1 MWKRITTKRDFLNEA
16 IDELRKLPSSK
27 EMGNIPSIYKVI
39 KQGDVDSFVKSGMI
53 RQLAGGEENRNDV
66 YGEGVY
72 AHITLES
79 AIKLAQRESNYYG
92 DVVLEMKLLGGYEG
106 FVMYGGSR
114 NIDNLIIK
122 TYGRNM
128 SVEEQLYAITKDHA
142 FAKKW
147 AKYGPSSL
155 GKAQKSLRREGY
167 NIRGMVYEWGQ
178 YYAILPFIFSDAI
191 PFATAKVWSS
201 TNVGNIQFR
210 TVYNDKQNKEIAGNF
225 DPIAQLDMI
234 NAEYSRASVVRVAID
249 DNLYCVIKS
258 NKTGG
263 YNIVKIDEDNVVNP
277 RPKYIIPKNIY
288 LSERPT
294 APDTENG
301 QFMFSYM
308 GINFYGT
315 VCHEVAR
322 IPAFWN
328 EIENDWCE
336 FKDLENCVKQ
346 MRGDDGT
353 KVAER
358 LNEEITDLTKEDFL
372 KKRTCIVYTCTH
384 ANAVDAIFKSGF
396 SRQFAADNDKNY
408 NGGRGFYGNG
418 VYGSVILG
426 KEYESFRR
434 KGNLGMKDAGAIY
447 LSNYPD
453 GSKPDKYKYGP
464 VILKCVLLGGFSN
477 FLIFDEEWA
486 KRVYKGNWKL
496 EDQIKQI
503 VGQKDPSAAKM
514 FCDRILR
521 RTPARYNVDADDSR
535 TTQTLASM
543 FRGSMSEFNEWETFC
558 RKFGI
563 RGAIYHGGNDGF
575 AFVAYNYSEVIPVAA
590 SFDHG
595 KTWKDDKFDFDI
607 AKERS
612 FANPDAAHKYGHLYR
627 DMNTSS
633 PVLVNCGGKKF
644 SVTVVQTMNGKFN
657 ILNNHTGDKVSPIDF
672 DERPA
677 ISTEGE
683 FQFLVG
689 GRMFYGIY
697 NHELAQIPAFWDPNE
712 NDWFPFN
719 ELKEHI

>member
-1 MWKRITTKRDFLNEA
+1 MWRRITTKRDFLNEA

-39 KQGDVDSFVKSGMI
+39 KHGEIDSYVKSGMI

-72 AHITLES
+72 AHITLDS
-79 AIKLAQRESNYYG
+79 AIRLSHRESYYG
-92 DVVLEMKLLGGYEG
+92 DTVLELKLLGGYEG

-114 NIDNLIIK
+114 NIDDLIIK
-122 TYGRNM
+122 TYGRKM
-128 SVEEQLYAITKDHA
+128 SVEEQLYVITKDYT

-147 AKYGPSSL
+147 ARYDPRSFGN
-155 GKAQKSLRREGY
+155 AQKSLRREGY
-167 NIRGMVYEWGQ
+167 NIRGMVYEWGA
-178 YYAILPFIFSDAI
+178 YYAVLPFVFSDAI
-191 PFATAKVWSS
+191 PFATARVWAD
-201 TNVGNIQFR
+201 TNTGNIQFK

-263 YNIVKIDEDNVVNP
+263 YNIIKIDEDNVINP

-315 VCHEVAR
+315 VCHEVAK

-346 MRGDDGT
+346 MRGGDGT
-353 KVAER
+353 KVAES

-372 KKRTCIVYTCTH
+372 NGKKRIVYVCAHTSD
-384 ANAVDAIFKSGF
+384 VDAIFKNGF
-396 SRQFAADNDKNY
+396 SRQFANNNDY
-408 NGGRGFYGNG
+408 MHNGGALTYGDGQYGSVSLDNAANNLSRKTDYG
-418 VYGSVILG
+418 KSDGKKYGSVI
-426 KEYESFRR
+426 
-434 KGNLGMKDAGAIY
+434 I
-447 LSNYPD
+447 
-453 GSKPDKYKYGP
+453 
-464 VILKCVLLGGFSN
+464 KCVLMGSFYN
-477 FLIFDEEWA
+477 FLIFDEDLA
-486 KRVYKGNWKL
+486 KYIYKDKWQIM
-496 EDQIKQI
+496 DQIDHI
-503 VGQKDPSAAKM
+503 VKDPAARNELKN
-514 FCDRILR
+514 FVRPYLGR
-521 RTPARYNVDADDSR
+521 ALYNPSQDPMSR
-535 TTQTLASM
+535 TNHVLFSM
-543 FRGSMSEFNEWETFC
+543 FSSQNGF
-558 RKFGI
+558 RKWTNFFRQNGI
-563 RGAIYHGGNDGF
+563 RGGVYHGHGDGYC
-575 AFVAYNYSEVIPVAA
+575 FVCYNYSDVIPVAY
-590 SFDHG
+590 STDYG
-595 KTWKDDKFDFDI
+595 KSWKDDKFDFDA

-612 FANPDAAHKYGHLYR
+612 FKDPDAASRFGHKFKGM
-627 DMNTSS
+627 DSAT

-644 SVTVVQTMNGKFN
+644 SVTVVQTLNGKYN

-672 DERPA
+672 DERPT

>member
-39 KQGDVDSFVKSGMI
+39 KHGDIDSYVKSGMI
-53 RQLAGGEENRNDV
+53 RQLAGGEDGRNDV

-72 AHITLES
+72 AHITLDS
-79 AIKLAQRESNYYG
+79 AIRLSHRESYYG
-92 DVVLEMKLLGGYEG
+92 DTVLEMKLLGGYEG

-114 NIDNLIIK
+114 NIDDLIIK
-122 TYGRNM
+122 TYGRKM
-128 SVEEQLYAITKDHA
+128 SVEEQLYVITKDYA

-147 AKYGPSSL
+147 ARYNPRSFGN
-155 GKAQKSLRREGY
+155 AQKSLRREGY
-167 NIRGMVYEWGQ
+167 NIRGMVYEWGP
-178 YYAILPFIFSDAI
+178 YYAVLPFVFSDAI
-191 PFATAKVWSS
+191 PFATARVWDN
-201 TNVGNIQFR
+201 TNVGNIQFK

-263 YNIVKIDEDNVVNP
+263 YNIVKIDEDNVINP

-315 VCHEVAR
+315 VCHEVAK

-336 FKDLENCVKQ
+336 FKDLEDCVKQ
-346 MRGDDGT
+346 MRGGDGT
-353 KVAER
+353 KVAES

-372 KKRTCIVYTCTH
+372 NGKKRIVYVCAHTSD
-384 ANAVDAIFKSGF
+384 VDAIFKNGF
-396 SRQFAADNDKNY
+396 SRQFANNNDY
-408 NGGRGFYGNG
+408 MHNGGALTYGDGQYGSVSLDNAANNLSRKTDYG
-418 VYGSVILG
+418 KSDGKKYGSVI
-426 KEYESFRR
+426 
-434 KGNLGMKDAGAIY
+434 I
-447 LSNYPD
+447 
-453 GSKPDKYKYGP
+453 
-464 VILKCVLLGGFSN
+464 KCVLMGSFYN
-477 FLIFDEEWA
+477 FLIFDEDLA
-486 KRVYKGNWKL
+486 KYIYKDKWQIM
-496 EDQIKQI
+496 DQIDHI
-503 VGQKDPSAAKM
+503 VKDPAARNELKN
-514 FCDRILR
+514 FVRPYLGR
-521 RTPARYNVDADDSR
+521 ALYNPSQDPMSR
-535 TTQTLASM
+535 TNHVLFSM
-543 FRGSMSEFNEWETFC
+543 FSSQNGF
-558 RKFGI
+558 RKWTNFFRQNGI
-563 RGAIYHGGNDGF
+563 RGGVYHGHGDGYC
-575 AFVAYNYSEVIPVAA
+575 FVCYNYSDVIPVAY
-590 SFDHG
+590 STDYG
-595 KTWKDDKFDFDI
+595 KSWKDDKFDFDA

-612 FANPDAAHKYGHLYR
+612 FKDPDAASRFGHKFKGM
-627 DMNTSS
+627 DSAT

-644 SVTVVQTMNGKFN
+644 SVTVVQTLNGKYN

-672 DERPA
+672 DERPT

-719 ELKEHI
+719 ELKDHI

>member
-39 KQGDVDSFVKSGMI
+39 KHGDIDSYVKSGMI

-72 AHITLES
+72 AHITLDS
-79 AIKLAQRESNYYG
+79 AIRLSHRESYYG
-92 DVVLEMKLLGGYEG
+92 DTILEMKLLGGYEG

-128 SVEEQLYAITKDHA
+128 SVEEQLYTITKDSA

-147 AKYGPSSL
+147 ARYDPRSFGN
-155 GKAQKSLRREGY
+155 AQKSLRREGY
-167 NIRGMVYEWGQ
+167 NIRGMVYEWGA
-178 YYAILPFIFSDAI
+178 YYAVLPFVFSDAI
-191 PFATAKVWSS
+191 PFATARVWDN
-201 TNVGNIQFR
+201 TNTGNIQFK

-234 NAEYSRASVVRVAID
+234 NAEYSRASVIRVAID

-263 YNIVKIDEDNVVNP
+263 YNIVKIDEDNVINP

-315 VCHEVAR
+315 VCHEVAK

-336 FKDLENCVKQ
+336 FKDLEDCVKQ
-346 MRGDDGT
+346 MRGGDGT
-353 KVAER
+353 KVAES

-372 KKRTCIVYTCTH
+372 NGKKRIVYVCAHTSD
-384 ANAVDAIFKSGF
+384 VDAIFKNGF
-396 SRQFAADNDKNY
+396 SRQFANNNDY
-408 NGGRGFYGNG
+408 MHNGGALTYGDGQYGSVSLDNAANNLSRKTDYG
-418 VYGSVILG
+418 KSDGKKYGSVI
-426 KEYESFRR
+426 
-434 KGNLGMKDAGAIY
+434 I
-447 LSNYPD
+447 
-453 GSKPDKYKYGP
+453 
-464 VILKCVLLGGFSN
+464 KCVLMGSFYN
-477 FLIFDEEWA
+477 FLIFDEDLA
-486 KRVYKGNWKL
+486 KYIYKDKWQIM
-496 EDQIKQI
+496 DQIDHI
-503 VGQKDPSAAKM
+503 VKDPAARNELKN
-514 FCDRILR
+514 FVRPYLGR
-521 RTPARYNVDADDSR
+521 ALYNPSQDPMSR
-535 TTQTLASM
+535 TNHVLFSM
-543 FRGSMSEFNEWETFC
+543 FSSQNGF
-558 RKFGI
+558 RKWTNFFRQNGI
-563 RGAIYHGGNDGF
+563 RGGVYHGHGDGYC
-575 AFVAYNYSEVIPVAA
+575 FVCYNYSDVIPVAY
-590 SFDHG
+590 STDYG
-595 KTWKDDKFDFDI
+595 KSWKDDKFDFDA

-612 FANPDAAHKYGHLYR
+612 FKDPDAASRFGHKFKGM
-627 DMNTSS
+627 DSAT

-644 SVTVVQTMNGKFN
+644 SVTVVQTMNGKYN

-672 DERPA
+672 DERPT

>member
-39 KQGDVDSFVKSGMI
+39 KHGDIDSYVKSGMI
-53 RQLAGGEENRNDV
+53 RQLAGGEDGRNDV

-72 AHITLES
+72 AHITLDS
-79 AIKLAQRESNYYG
+79 AIRLSHRESYYG
-92 DVVLEMKLLGGYEG
+92 DTVLEMKLLGGYKG

-114 NIDNLIIK
+114 NIDDLIIK
-122 TYGRNM
+122 TYGRKM
-128 SVEEQLYAITKDHA
+128 SVEEQLYVITKDYA

-147 AKYGPSSL
+147 ARYDPRSFGN
-155 GKAQKSLRREGY
+155 AQKSLRREGY
-167 NIRGMVYEWGQ
+167 NIRGMVYEWGP
-178 YYAILPFIFSDAI
+178 YYAVLPFVFSDAI
-191 PFATAKVWSS
+191 PFATARVWND
-201 TNVGNIQFR
+201 TNTGNIQFK

-263 YNIVKIDEDNVVNP
+263 YNIVKIDEDNVINP

-336 FKDLENCVKQ
+336 FKDLEDCVKQ
-346 MRGDDGT
+346 MRGGDGT
-353 KVAER
+353 KVAES

-372 KKRTCIVYTCTH
+372 NGKKRIVYVCAHTSD
-384 ANAVDAIFKSGF
+384 VDAIFKNGF
-396 SRQFAADNDKNY
+396 SRQFANNNDY
-408 NGGRGFYGNG
+408 MHNGGALTYGDGQYGSVSLDNAANNLSRKTDYG
-418 VYGSVILG
+418 KSDGKKYGSVI
-426 KEYESFRR
+426 
-434 KGNLGMKDAGAIY
+434 I
-447 LSNYPD
+447 
-453 GSKPDKYKYGP
+453 
-464 VILKCVLLGGFSN
+464 KCVLMGSFYN
-477 FLIFDEEWA
+477 FLIFDEDLA
-486 KRVYKGNWKL
+486 KYIYKDKWQIM
-496 EDQIKQI
+496 DQIDHI
-503 VGQKDPSAAKM
+503 VKDPAARNELKN
-514 FCDRILR
+514 FVRPYLGR
-521 RTPARYNVDADDSR
+521 ALYNPSQDPMSR
-535 TTQTLASM
+535 TNHVLFSM
-543 FRGSMSEFNEWETFC
+543 FSSQNGF
-558 RKFGI
+558 RKWTNFFRQNGI
-563 RGAIYHGGNDGF
+563 RGGVYHGHGDGYC
-575 AFVAYNYSEVIPVAA
+575 FVCYNYSDVIPVAY
-590 SFDHG
+590 STDYG
-595 KTWKDDKFDFDI
+595 KSWKDDKFDFDA

-612 FANPDAAHKYGHLYR
+612 FKDPDAASRFGHKFKGM
-627 DMNTSS
+627 DSAT

-644 SVTVVQTMNGKFN
+644 SVTVVQTLNGKYN

-672 DERPA
+672 DERPT

>member
-1 MWKRITTKRDFLNEA
+1 MWRRITTKRDFLNEA

-39 KQGDVDSFVKSGMI
+39 KHGEIDSYVKSGMI

-72 AHITLES
+72 AHITLDS
-79 AIKLAQRESNYYG
+79 AIRLSHRESYYG
-92 DVVLEMKLLGGYEG
+92 DTVLELKLLGGYEG

-114 NIDNLIIK
+114 NIDDLIIK
-122 TYGRNM
+122 TYGRKM
-128 SVEEQLYAITKDHA
+128 SVEEQLYVITKDYA

-147 AKYGPSSL
+147 ARYDPRSF

-167 NIRGMVYEWGQ
+167 NIRGMVYEWGL
-178 YYAILPFIFSDAI
+178 YYAVLPFVFSDAI
-191 PFATAKVWSS
+191 PFATARVWKD
-201 TNVGNIQFR
+201 TNTGNIQFK

-234 NAEYSRASVVRVAID
+234 DAEYSRASVVRVAID

-263 YNIVKIDEDNVVNP
+263 YNIVKIDEDNVINP

-315 VCHEVAR
+315 VCHEVAK

-346 MRGDDGT
+346 MRGGDGT
-353 KVAER
+353 KVAES

-372 KKRTCIVYTCTH
+372 NGKKRIVYVCAHTSD
-384 ANAVDAIFKSGF
+384 VDAIFKNGF
-396 SRQFAADNDKNY
+396 SRQFANNNDY
-408 NGGRGFYGNG
+408 MHNGGALTYGDGQYGSVSLDNAANNLSRKTDYG
-418 VYGSVILG
+418 KSDGKKYGSVI
-426 KEYESFRR
+426 
-434 KGNLGMKDAGAIY
+434 I
-447 LSNYPD
+447 
-453 GSKPDKYKYGP
+453 
-464 VILKCVLLGGFSN
+464 KCVLMGSFYN
-477 FLIFDEEWA
+477 FLIFDEDLA
-486 KRVYKGNWKL
+486 KYIYKDKWQIM
-496 EDQIKQI
+496 DQIDHI
-503 VGQKDPSAAKM
+503 VKDPAARNELKN
-514 FCDRILR
+514 FVRPYLGR
-521 RTPARYNVDADDSR
+521 ALYNPSQDPMSR
-535 TTQTLASM
+535 TNHVLFSM
-543 FRGSMSEFNEWETFC
+543 FSSQNGF
-558 RKFGI
+558 RKWTNFFRQNGI
-563 RGAIYHGGNDGF
+563 RGGVYHGHGDGYC
-575 AFVAYNYSEVIPVAA
+575 FVCYNYSDVIPVAY
-590 SFDHG
+590 STDYG
-595 KTWKDDKFDFDI
+595 KSWKDDKFDFDA

-612 FANPDAAHKYGHLYR
+612 FKDPDAASRFGHKFKGM
-627 DMNTSS
+627 DSAT

-644 SVTVVQTMNGKFN
+644 SVTVVQTLNGKYN

-672 DERPA
+672 DERPT

>member
-53 RQLAGGEENRNDV
+53 RQLAGGEEDRNNV

-79 AIKLAQRESNYYG
+79 AIKLAQRESNFYG

-315 VCHEVAR
+315 VCHEVAK

-336 FKDLENCVKQ
+336 FKDLEDCVKQ
-346 MRGDDGT
+346 MRGGDGT
-353 KVAER
+353 KVAES

-372 KKRTCIVYTCTH
+372 NGKKRIVYVCAHTSD
-384 ANAVDAIFKSGF
+384 VDAIFKNGF
-396 SRQFAADNDKNY
+396 SRQFANNNDY
-408 NGGRGFYGNG
+408 MHNGGALTYGDGQYGSVSLDNAANNLSRKTDYG
-418 VYGSVILG
+418 KSDGKKYGSVI
-426 KEYESFRR
+426 
-434 KGNLGMKDAGAIY
+434 I
-447 LSNYPD
+447 
-453 GSKPDKYKYGP
+453 
-464 VILKCVLLGGFSN
+464 KCVLMGSFYN
-477 FLIFDEEWA
+477 FLIFDEDLA
-486 KRVYKGNWKL
+486 KYIYKDKWQIM
-496 EDQIKQI
+496 DQIDHI
-503 VGQKDPSAAKM
+503 VKDPAARNELKN
-514 FCDRILR
+514 FVRPYLGR
-521 RTPARYNVDADDSR
+521 ALYNPSQDPMSR
-535 TTQTLASM
+535 TNHVLFSM
-543 FRGSMSEFNEWETFC
+543 FSSQNGF
-558 RKFGI
+558 RKWTNFFRQNGI
-563 RGAIYHGGNDGF
+563 RGGVYHGHGDGYC
-575 AFVAYNYSEVIPVAA
+575 FVCYNYSDVIPVAY
-590 SFDHG
+590 STDYG
-595 KTWKDDKFDFDI
+595 KSWKGDKFDFDA

-612 FANPDAAHKYGHLYR
+612 FKDPDAASRFGHKFKGM
-627 DMNTSS
+627 DSAT

-644 SVTVVQTMNGKFN
+644 SVTVVQTLNGKYN

-672 DERPA
+672 DERPT

>member
-53 RQLAGGEENRNDV
+53 RQLAGGEEDRNNV

-79 AIKLAQRESNYYG
+79 AIKLAQRESNFYG

-155 GKAQKSLRREGY
+155 GKSQKSLRREGY

-210 TVYNDKQNKEIAGNF
+210 TVYHDKQNKEIAGNF

-263 YNIVKIDEDNVVNP
+263 YNIVKIDEDDVINP

-315 VCHEVAR
+315 VCHEVAK

-336 FKDLENCVKQ
+336 FKDLEDCVKQ
-346 MRGDDGT
+346 MRGGDGT
-353 KVAER
+353 KVAES

-372 KKRTCIVYTCTH
+372 NGKKRIVYVCAHTSD
-384 ANAVDAIFKSGF
+384 VDAIFKNGF
-396 SRQFAADNDKNY
+396 SRQFANNNDY
-408 NGGRGFYGNG
+408 MHNGGALTYGDGQYGSVSLDNAANNLSRKTDYG
-418 VYGSVILG
+418 KSDGKKYGSVI
-426 KEYESFRR
+426 
-434 KGNLGMKDAGAIY
+434 I
-447 LSNYPD
+447 
-453 GSKPDKYKYGP
+453 
-464 VILKCVLLGGFSN
+464 KCVLMGSFYN
-477 FLIFDEEWA
+477 FLIFDEDLA
-486 KRVYKGNWKL
+486 KYIYKDKWQIM
-496 EDQIKQI
+496 DQIDHI
-503 VGQKDPSAAKM
+503 VKDPAARNELKN
-514 FCDRILR
+514 FVRPYLGR
-521 RTPARYNVDADDSR
+521 ALYNPSQDPMSR
-535 TTQTLASM
+535 TNHVLFSM
-543 FRGSMSEFNEWETFC
+543 FSSQNGF
-558 RKFGI
+558 RKWTNFFRQNGI
-563 RGAIYHGGNDGF
+563 RGGVYHGHGDGYC
-575 AFVAYNYSEVIPVAA
+575 FVCYNYSDVIPVAY
-590 SFDHG
+590 STDYG
-595 KTWKDDKFDFDI
+595 KSWKDDKFDFDA

-612 FANPDAAHKYGHLYR
+612 FKDPDAASRFGHKFKGM
-627 DMNTSS
+627 DSAT
-633 PVLVNCGGKKF
+633 PVLVNCGGTKF
-644 SVTVVQTMNGKFN
+644 SVTVVQTLNGKYN

-672 DERPA
+672 DERPT

-719 ELKEHI
+719 ELKDHI

>member
-53 RQLAGGEENRNDV
+53 RQLAGGEEDRNNV

-315 VCHEVAR
+315 VCHEVAK

-336 FKDLENCVKQ
+336 FKDLEDCVKQ
-346 MRGDDGT
+346 MRGGDGT
-353 KVAER
+353 KVAES

-372 KKRTCIVYTCTH
+372 NGKKRIVYVCAHTSD
-384 ANAVDAIFKSGF
+384 VDAIFKNGF
-396 SRQFAADNDKNY
+396 SRQFANSNDYMY
-408 NGGRGFYGNG
+408 NGGALTYGDGQYGSVSLDNAANNLSRKTDYG
-418 VYGSVILG
+418 KSDGKKYGSVI
-426 KEYESFRR
+426 
-434 KGNLGMKDAGAIY
+434 I
-447 LSNYPD
+447 
-453 GSKPDKYKYGP
+453 
-464 VILKCVLLGGFSN
+464 KCVLMGSFYN
-477 FLIFDEEWA
+477 FLIFDEDLA
-486 KRVYKGNWKL
+486 KYIYKDKWQIM
-496 EDQIKQI
+496 DQIDHI
-503 VGQKDPSAAKM
+503 VKDPAARNELKN
-514 FCDRILR
+514 FVRPYLGR
-521 RTPARYNVDADDSR
+521 ALYNPSQDPMSR
-535 TTQTLASM
+535 TNHVLLSM
-543 FRGSMSEFNEWETFC
+543 FSSQNGF
-558 RKFGI
+558 RKWTNFFRQNGI
-563 RGAIYHGGNDGF
+563 RGGVYHGHGDGYC
-575 AFVAYNYSEVIPVAA
+575 FVCYNYSDVIPVAY
-590 SFDHG
+590 STDYG
-595 KTWKDDKFDFDI
+595 KSWKDDKFDFDA

-612 FANPDAAHKYGHLYR
+612 FKDPDAASRFGHKFKGM
-627 DMNTSS
+627 DSAT

-644 SVTVVQTMNGKFN
+644 SVTVVQTLNGKYN

-672 DERPA
+672 DERPT

>member
-263 YNIVKIDEDNVVNP
+263 YNIVKIDEDNVINP

-315 VCHEVAR
+315 VCHEVAK

-336 FKDLENCVKQ
+336 FKDLEDCVKQ
-346 MRGDDGT
+346 MRGGDGT
-353 KVAER
+353 KVAES

-372 KKRTCIVYTCTH
+372 NGKKRIVYVCAHTSD
-384 ANAVDAIFKSGF
+384 VDAIFKNGF
-396 SRQFAADNDKNY
+396 SRQFANNNDY
-408 NGGRGFYGNG
+408 MHNGGALTYGDGQYGSVSLDNAANNLSRKTDYG
-418 VYGSVILG
+418 KSDGKKYGSVI
-426 KEYESFRR
+426 
-434 KGNLGMKDAGAIY
+434 I
-447 LSNYPD
+447 
-453 GSKPDKYKYGP
+453 
-464 VILKCVLLGGFSN
+464 KCVLMGSFYN
-477 FLIFDEEWA
+477 FLIFDEDLA
-486 KRVYKGNWKL
+486 KYIYKDKWQIM
-496 EDQIKQI
+496 DQIDHI
-503 VGQKDPSAAKM
+503 VKDPAARNELKN
-514 FCDRILR
+514 FVRPYLGR
-521 RTPARYNVDADDSR
+521 ALYNPSQDPMSR
-535 TTQTLASM
+535 TNHVLFSM
-543 FRGSMSEFNEWETFC
+543 FSSQNGF
-558 RKFGI
+558 RKWTNFFRQNGI
-563 RGAIYHGGNDGF
+563 RGGVYHGHGDGYC
-575 AFVAYNYSEVIPVAA
+575 FVCYNYSDVIPVAY
-590 SFDHG
+590 STDYG
-595 KTWKDDKFDFDI
+595 KSWKDDKFDFDA

-612 FANPDAAHKYGHLYR
+612 FKDPDAASRFGHKFKGM
-627 DMNTSS
+627 DSAT

-644 SVTVVQTMNGKFN
+644 SVTVVQTLNGKYN

-672 DERPA
+672 DERPT

>member
-39 KQGDVDSFVKSGMI
+39 KHGDIDSYVKSGMI

-72 AHITLES
+72 AHITLDS
-79 AIKLAQRESNYYG
+79 AIRLSHRESYYG
-92 DVVLEMKLLGGYEG
+92 DTILEMKLLGGYEG

-114 NIDNLIIK
+114 NIDDLIIK
-122 TYGRNM
+122 TYGRKM
-128 SVEEQLYAITKDHA
+128 SVEEQLYVITKDYA

-147 AKYGPSSL
+147 ARYDPRSFGN
-155 GKAQKSLRREGY
+155 AQKSLRREGY
-167 NIRGMVYEWGQ
+167 NIRGMVYEWGL
-178 YYAILPFIFSDAI
+178 YYAVLPFVFSDAI
-191 PFATAKVWSS
+191 PFATARVWDN
-201 TNVGNIQFR
+201 TNTGNIQFK

-234 NAEYSRASVVRVAID
+234 NAEYSRASVIRVAID

-263 YNIVKIDEDNVVNP
+263 YNIVKIDEDNIINP

-353 KVAER
+353 KVAES

-372 KKRTCIVYTCTH
+372 NGKKRIVYVCAHTSD
-384 ANAVDAIFKSGF
+384 VDAIFKNGF
-396 SRQFAADNDKNY
+396 SRQFANNNDY
-408 NGGRGFYGNG
+408 MHNGGALTYGDGQYGSVSLDNAANNLSRKTDYG
-418 VYGSVILG
+418 KSDGKKYGSVI
-426 KEYESFRR
+426 
-434 KGNLGMKDAGAIY
+434 I
-447 LSNYPD
+447 
-453 GSKPDKYKYGP
+453 
-464 VILKCVLLGGFSN
+464 KCVLMGSFYN
-477 FLIFDEEWA
+477 FLIFDEDLA
-486 KRVYKGNWKL
+486 KYIYKDKWQIM
-496 EDQIKQI
+496 DQIDHI
-503 VGQKDPSAAKM
+503 VKDPAARNELKN
-514 FCDRILR
+514 FVRPYLGR
-521 RTPARYNVDADDSR
+521 ALYNPSQDPMSR
-535 TTQTLASM
+535 TNHVLFSM
-543 FRGSMSEFNEWETFC
+543 FSSQNGF
-558 RKFGI
+558 RKWTNFFRQNGI
-563 RGAIYHGGNDGF
+563 RGGVYHGHGDGYC
-575 AFVAYNYSEVIPVAA
+575 FVCYNYSDVIPVAY
-590 SFDHG
+590 STDYG
-595 KTWKDDKFDFDI
+595 KSWKDDKFDFDA

-612 FANPDAAHKYGHLYR
+612 FKDPDAASRFGHKFKGM
-627 DMNTSS
+627 DSAT

-644 SVTVVQTMNGKFN
+644 SVTVVQTLNGKYN

-672 DERPA
+672 DERPT

>member
-53 RQLAGGEENRNDV
+53 RQLAGGEEDRNNV

-79 AIKLAQRESNYYG
+79 AIKLAQRESNFYG

-315 VCHEVAR
+315 VCHEVAK

-336 FKDLENCVKQ
+336 FKDLEDCVKQ
-346 MRGDDGT
+346 MRGGDGT
-353 KVAER
+353 KVAES

-372 KKRTCIVYTCTH
+372 NGKKRIVYVCAHTSD
-384 ANAVDAIFKSGF
+384 VDAIFKNGF
-396 SRQFAADNDKNY
+396 SRQFANNNDY
-408 NGGRGFYGNG
+408 MHNGGALTYGDGQYGSVSLDNAANNLSRKTDYG
-418 VYGSVILG
+418 KSDGKKYGSVI
-426 KEYESFRR
+426 
-434 KGNLGMKDAGAIY
+434 I
-447 LSNYPD
+447 
-453 GSKPDKYKYGP
+453 
-464 VILKCVLLGGFSN
+464 KCVLMGSFYN
-477 FLIFDEEWA
+477 FLIFDEDLA
-486 KRVYKGNWKL
+486 KYIYKDKWQIM
-496 EDQIKQI
+496 DQIDHI
-503 VGQKDPSAAKM
+503 VKDPAARNELKN
-514 FCDRILR
+514 FVRPYLGR
-521 RTPARYNVDADDSR
+521 ALYNPSQDPMSR
-535 TTQTLASM
+535 TNHVLFSM
-543 FRGSMSEFNEWETFC
+543 FSSQNGF
-558 RKFGI
+558 RKWTNFFRQNGI
-563 RGAIYHGGNDGF
+563 RGGVYHGHGDGYC
-575 AFVAYNYSEVIPVAA
+575 FVCYNYSDVIPVAYRT
-590 SFDHG
+590 DYG
-595 KTWKDDKFDFDI
+595 KSWKDDKFDFDA

-612 FANPDAAHKYGHLYR
+612 FKDPDAASRFGHKFKGM
-627 DMNTSS
+627 DSAT

-644 SVTVVQTMNGKFN
+644 SVTVVQTLNGKYN

-672 DERPA
+672 DERPT

>member
-1 MWKRITTKRDFLNEA
+1 MKWKRITTKRDFLNEA

-53 RQLAGGEENRNDV
+53 RQLAGGEEDRNNV

-128 SVEEQLYAITKDHA
+128 SVEEQLYAITKDHV

-315 VCHEVAR
+315 VCHEVAK

-336 FKDLENCVKQ
+336 FKDLEDCVKQ
-346 MRGDDGT
+346 MRGGDGT
-353 KVAER
+353 KVAES

-372 KKRTCIVYTCTH
+372 NGKKRIVYVCAHTSD
-384 ANAVDAIFKSGF
+384 VDAIFKNGF
-396 SRQFAADNDKNY
+396 SRQFANNNDY
-408 NGGRGFYGNG
+408 MHNGGALTYGDGQYGSVSLDNAANNLSRKTDYG
-418 VYGSVILG
+418 KSDGKKYGSVI
-426 KEYESFRR
+426 
-434 KGNLGMKDAGAIY
+434 I
-447 LSNYPD
+447 
-453 GSKPDKYKYGP
+453 
-464 VILKCVLLGGFSN
+464 KCVLMGSFYN
-477 FLIFDEEWA
+477 FLIFDEDLA
-486 KRVYKGNWKL
+486 KYIYKDKWQIM
-496 EDQIKQI
+496 DQIDHI
-503 VGQKDPSAAKM
+503 VKDPAARNELKN
-514 FCDRILR
+514 FVRPYLGR
-521 RTPARYNVDADDSR
+521 ALYNPSQDPMSR
-535 TTQTLASM
+535 TNHVLFSM
-543 FRGSMSEFNEWETFC
+543 FSSQNGF
-558 RKFGI
+558 RKWTNFFRQNGI
-563 RGAIYHGGNDGF
+563 RGGVYHGHGDGYC
-575 AFVAYNYSEVIPVAA
+575 FVCYNYSDVIPVAY
-590 SFDHG
+590 STDYG
-595 KTWKDDKFDFDI
+595 KSWKDDKFDFDA

-612 FANPDAAHKYGHLYR
+612 FKDPDAASRFGHKFKGM
-627 DMNTSS
+627 DSAT

-644 SVTVVQTMNGKFN
+644 SVTVVQTLNGKYN

-672 DERPA
+672 DERPT

>member
-53 RQLAGGEENRNDV
+53 RQLAGGEEDRNNV

-79 AIKLAQRESNYYG
+79 AIKLAQRESNFYG

-155 GKAQKSLRREGY
+155 GKSQKSLRREGY

-263 YNIVKIDEDNVVNP
+263 YNIVKIDEDNVINP

-315 VCHEVAR
+315 VCHEVAK

-336 FKDLENCVKQ
+336 FKDLEDCVKQ
-346 MRGDDGT
+346 MRGGDGT
-353 KVAER
+353 KVAES

-372 KKRTCIVYTCTH
+372 NGKKRIVYVCAHTSD
-384 ANAVDAIFKSGF
+384 VDAIFKNGF
-396 SRQFAADNDKNY
+396 SRQFANNNDY
-408 NGGRGFYGNG
+408 MHNGGALTYGDGQYGSVSLDNAANNLSRKTDYG
-418 VYGSVILG
+418 KSDGKKYGSVI
-426 KEYESFRR
+426 
-434 KGNLGMKDAGAIY
+434 I
-447 LSNYPD
+447 
-453 GSKPDKYKYGP
+453 
-464 VILKCVLLGGFSN
+464 KCVLMGSFYN
-477 FLIFDEEWA
+477 FLIFDEDLA
-486 KRVYKGNWKL
+486 KYIYKDKWQIM
-496 EDQIKQI
+496 DQIDHI
-503 VGQKDPSAAKM
+503 VKDPAARNELKN
-514 FCDRILR
+514 FVRPYLGR
-521 RTPARYNVDADDSR
+521 ALYNPSQDPMSR
-535 TTQTLASM
+535 TNHVLFSM
-543 FRGSMSEFNEWETFC
+543 FSSQNGF
-558 RKFGI
+558 RKWTNFFRQNGI
-563 RGAIYHGGNDGF
+563 RGGVYHGHGDGYC
-575 AFVAYNYSEVIPVAA
+575 FVCYNYSDVIPVAY
-590 SFDHG
+590 STDYG
-595 KTWKDDKFDFDI
+595 KSWKDDKFDFDA

-612 FANPDAAHKYGHLYR
+612 FKDPDAASRFGHKFKGM
-627 DMNTSS
+627 DSAT

-644 SVTVVQTMNGKFN
+644 SVTVVQTLNGKYN

-672 DERPA
+672 DERPT

-719 ELKEHI
+719 ELKDHI

>member
-1 MWKRITTKRDFLNEA
+1 MKWKRITTKRDFLNEA

-39 KQGDVDSFVKSGMI
+39 KHGDIDSYVKSGMI
-53 RQLAGGEENRNDV
+53 RQLAGGEDGRNDV

-114 NIDNLIIK
+114 NIDDLIIK
-122 TYGRNM
+122 TYGRKM
-128 SVEEQLYAITKDHA
+128 SVEEQLYVITKDYA

-178 YYAILPFIFSDAI
+178 YYAILPFVFSDAI

-201 TNVGNIQFR
+201 TNVGNIQFK

-263 YNIVKIDEDNVVNP
+263 YNIIKIDEDNVVNP

-315 VCHEVAR
+315 VCHEVAK

-353 KVAER
+353 KVAES

-372 KKRTCIVYTCTH
+372 NGKKRIVYVCAHTSD
-384 ANAVDAIFKSGF
+384 VDAIFKNGF
-396 SRQFAADNDKNY
+396 SRQFANNNDY
-408 NGGRGFYGNG
+408 MHNGGALTYGDGQYGSVSLDNAANNLSRKTDYG
-418 VYGSVILG
+418 KSDGKKYGSVI
-426 KEYESFRR
+426 
-434 KGNLGMKDAGAIY
+434 I
-447 LSNYPD
+447 
-453 GSKPDKYKYGP
+453 
-464 VILKCVLLGGFSN
+464 KCVLMGSFYN
-477 FLIFDEEWA
+477 FLIFDEDLA
-486 KRVYKGNWKL
+486 KYIYKDKWQIM
-496 EDQIKQI
+496 DQIDHI
-503 VGQKDPSAAKM
+503 VKDPAARNELKN
-514 FCDRILR
+514 FVRPYLGR
-521 RTPARYNVDADDSR
+521 ALYNPSQDPMSR
-535 TTQTLASM
+535 TNHVLFSM
-543 FRGSMSEFNEWETFC
+543 FSSQNGF
-558 RKFGI
+558 RKWTNFFRQNGI
-563 RGAIYHGGNDGF
+563 RGGVYHGHGDGYC
-575 AFVAYNYSEVIPVAA
+575 FVCYNYSDVIPVAY
-590 SFDHG
+590 STDYG
-595 KTWKDDKFDFDI
+595 KSWKDDKFDFDA

-612 FANPDAAHKYGHLYR
+612 FKDPDAASRFGHKFKGM
-627 DMNTSS
+627 DSAT

-644 SVTVVQTMNGKFN
+644 SVTVVQTLNGKYN

-672 DERPA
+672 DERPT

>member
-53 RQLAGGEENRNDV
+53 RQLAGGEEDRNNV
-66 YGEGVY
+66 HGEGVY

-79 AIKLAQRESNYYG
+79 AIKLAQRESNFYG

-315 VCHEVAR
+315 VCHEVAK

-336 FKDLENCVKQ
+336 FKDLEDCVKQ
-346 MRGDDGT
+346 MRGGDGT
-353 KVAER
+353 KVAES

-372 KKRTCIVYTCTH
+372 NGKKRIVYVCAHTSD
-384 ANAVDAIFKSGF
+384 VDAIFKNGF
-396 SRQFAADNDKNY
+396 SRQFANNNDY
-408 NGGRGFYGNG
+408 MHNGGALTYGDGQYGSVSLDNAANNLSRKTDYG
-418 VYGSVILG
+418 KSDGKKYGSVI
-426 KEYESFRR
+426 
-434 KGNLGMKDAGAIY
+434 I
-447 LSNYPD
+447 
-453 GSKPDKYKYGP
+453 
-464 VILKCVLLGGFSN
+464 KCVLMGSFYN
-477 FLIFDEEWA
+477 FLIFDEDLA
-486 KRVYKGNWKL
+486 KYIYKDKWQIM
-496 EDQIKQI
+496 DQIDHI
-503 VGQKDPSAAKM
+503 VKDP
-514 FCDRILR
+514 
-521 RTPARYNVDADDSR
+521 TARNELKNFVRPYLGRALYNPSQDPMSR
-535 TTQTLASM
+535 TNHVLFSM
-543 FRGSMSEFNEWETFC
+543 FSSQNGF
-558 RKFGI
+558 RKWTNFFRQNGI
-563 RGAIYHGGNDGF
+563 RGGVYHGHGDGYC
-575 AFVAYNYSEVIPVAA
+575 FVCYNYSDVIPVAY
-590 SFDHG
+590 STDYG
-595 KTWKDDKFDFDI
+595 KSWKDDKFDFDA

-612 FANPDAAHKYGHLYR
+612 FKDPDAASRFGHKFKGM
-627 DMNTSS
+627 DSAT

-644 SVTVVQTMNGKFN
+644 SVTVVQTLNGKYN

-672 DERPA
+672 DERPT

-719 ELKEHI
+719 ELKDHI

>member
-39 KQGDVDSFVKSGMI
+39 KHGDVDSYVKSGMI

-72 AHITLES
+72 AHITLDS
-79 AIKLAQRESNYYG
+79 AIRLSHRESYYG
-92 DVVLEMKLLGGYEG
+92 DTVLEMKLLGGYEG

-128 SVEEQLYAITKDHA
+128 SVEEQLYTITKDSA

-147 AKYGPSSL
+147 ARYDPRSFGN
-155 GKAQKSLRREGY
+155 AQKSLRREGY
-167 NIRGMVYEWGQ
+167 NIRGMVYEWGA
-178 YYAILPFIFSDAI
+178 YYAVLPFVFSDAI
-191 PFATAKVWSS
+191 PFATARVWAD
-201 TNVGNIQFR
+201 TNTGNIQFK

-234 NAEYSRASVVRVAID
+234 NAEYSRASVIRVAID

-263 YNIVKIDEDNVVNP
+263 YNIVKIDEDNVINP

-353 KVAER
+353 KVAES

-372 KKRTCIVYTCTH
+372 NGKKRIVYVCAHTSD
-384 ANAVDAIFKSGF
+384 VDAIFKNGF
-396 SRQFAADNDKNY
+396 SRQFANNNDY
-408 NGGRGFYGNG
+408 MHNGGALTYGDGQYGSVSLDNAANNLSRKTDYG
-418 VYGSVILG
+418 KSDGKKYGSVI
-426 KEYESFRR
+426 
-434 KGNLGMKDAGAIY
+434 I
-447 LSNYPD
+447 
-453 GSKPDKYKYGP
+453 
-464 VILKCVLLGGFSN
+464 KCVLMGSFYN
-477 FLIFDEEWA
+477 FLIFDEDLA
-486 KRVYKGNWKL
+486 KYIYKDKWQIM
-496 EDQIKQI
+496 DQIDYI
-503 VGQKDPSAAKM
+503 VKDPAARNELKN
-514 FCDRILR
+514 FVRPYLGR
-521 RTPARYNVDADDSR
+521 ALYNPSQDPMSR
-535 TTQTLASM
+535 TNHVLFSM
-543 FRGSMSEFNEWETFC
+543 FSSQNGF
-558 RKFGI
+558 RKWTNFFRQNGI
-563 RGAIYHGGNDGF
+563 RGGVYHGHGDGYC
-575 AFVAYNYSEVIPVAA
+575 FVCYNYSDVIPVAY
-590 SFDHG
+590 STDYG
-595 KTWKDDKFDFDI
+595 KSWKDDKFDFDA

-612 FANPDAAHKYGHLYR
+612 FKDPDAASRFGHKFKGM
-627 DMNTSS
+627 DSAT

-644 SVTVVQTMNGKFN
+644 SVTVVQTLNGKYN

-672 DERPA
+672 DERPT

>member
-53 RQLAGGEENRNDV
+53 RQLAGGEEDRNNV

-79 AIKLAQRESNYYG
+79 AIKLAQRESNFYG

-263 YNIVKIDEDNVVNP
+263 YNIVKIDEDNVINP

-315 VCHEVAR
+315 VCHEVAK

-336 FKDLENCVKQ
+336 FKDLEDCVKQ
-346 MRGDDGT
+346 MRGGDGT
-353 KVAER
+353 KVAES

-372 KKRTCIVYTCTH
+372 NGKKRIVYVCAHTSD
-384 ANAVDAIFKSGF
+384 VDAIFKNGF
-396 SRQFAADNDKNY
+396 SRQFANNNDY
-408 NGGRGFYGNG
+408 MHNGGALTYGDGQYGSVSLDNAANNLSRKTDYG
-418 VYGSVILG
+418 KSDGKKYGSVI
-426 KEYESFRR
+426 
-434 KGNLGMKDAGAIY
+434 I
-447 LSNYPD
+447 
-453 GSKPDKYKYGP
+453 
-464 VILKCVLLGGFSN
+464 KCVLMGSFYN
-477 FLIFDEEWA
+477 FLIFDEDLA
-486 KRVYKGNWKL
+486 KYIYKDKWQIM
-496 EDQIKQI
+496 DQIDHI
-503 VGQKDPSAAKM
+503 VKDPAARNELKN
-514 FCDRILR
+514 FVRPYLGR
-521 RTPARYNVDADDSR
+521 ALYNPSQDPMSR
-535 TTQTLASM
+535 TNHVLFSM
-543 FRGSMSEFNEWETFC
+543 FSSQNGF
-558 RKFGI
+558 RKWTNFFRQNGI
-563 RGAIYHGGNDGF
+563 RGGVYHGHGDGYC
-575 AFVAYNYSEVIPVAA
+575 FVCYNYSDVIPVAY
-590 SFDHG
+590 STDYG
-595 KTWKDDKFDFDI
+595 KSWKDDKFDFDA

-612 FANPDAAHKYGHLYR
+612 FKDPDAASRFGHKFKGM
-627 DMNTSS
+627 DSAT
-633 PVLVNCGGKKF
+633 PVLVTCGGKKF
-644 SVTVVQTMNGKFN
+644 SVTVVQTLNGKYN

-672 DERPA
+672 DERPT

-719 ELKEHI
+719 ELKDHI

>member
-1 MWKRITTKRDFLNEA
+1 MWKKIITKRDFLNEA

-27 EMGNIPSIYKVI
+27 EMGNVPSIYKVI
-39 KQGDVDSFVKSGMI
+39 KQQFVDSFVKSGMI
-53 RQLAGGEENRNDV
+53 RQLAGGEDNTNNA

-72 AHITLES
+72 AHITLDS
-79 AIKLAQRESNYYG
+79 AIRLAQRESYYYG

-106 FVMYGGSR
+106 FVMYGGNR
-114 NIDNLIIK
+114 DIDNLIIK

-142 FAKKW
+142 FARKW
-147 AKYGPSSL
+147 AVYGPSNL
-155 GKAQKSLRREGY
+155 GREQKRLRRDGY
-167 NIRGMVYEWGQ
+167 NIRGMVYEWGS
-178 YYAILPFIFSDAI
+178 YSVILPFVFSDAI

-201 TNVGNIQFR
+201 TNAGNIQFR

-234 NAEYSRASVVRVAID
+234 NAEYSRASVVRVAVD

-263 YNIVKIDEDNVVNP
+263 YNIIKIDEDNVVNP

-315 VCHEVAR
+315 VCHEVAK

-336 FKDLENCVKQ
+336 FKDLEDCVKQ
-346 MRGDDGT
+346 MRGGDGT
-353 KVAER
+353 QVAES

-372 KKRTCIVYTCTH
+372 NGKKRIVYICAH
-384 ANAVDAIFKSGF
+384 ASDVDAIFKNGF
-396 SRQFAADNDKNY
+396 SRQFANNNDY
-408 NGGRGFYGNG
+408 MHNGGALTYGDGQYGSVSLDNAANNLARKTDYG
-418 VYGSVILG
+418 KSDGKKYGSVI
-426 KEYESFRR
+426 
-434 KGNLGMKDAGAIY
+434 I
-447 LSNYPD
+447 
-453 GSKPDKYKYGP
+453 
-464 VILKCVLLGGFSN
+464 KCVLMGSFYN
-477 FLIFDEEWA
+477 FLIFDENLA
-486 KRVYKGNWKL
+486 KYIYKDKWQIM
-496 EDQIKQI
+496 DQIDHI
-503 VGQKDPSAAKM
+503 VKDPAARDELKN
-514 FCDRILR
+514 FVRPYLGR
-521 RTPARYNVDADDSR
+521 ALYNPSQDPMSR
-535 TTQTLASM
+535 TNHVLFNM
-543 FRGSMSEFNEWETFC
+543 FSSQNGF
-558 RKFGI
+558 RKWTNFFRQNGI
-563 RGAIYHGGNDGF
+563 RGGVYHGHGDGYC
-575 AFVAYNYSEVIPVAA
+575 FVCYNYSDVIPVAY
-590 SFDHG
+590 STDYG
-595 KTWKDDKFDFDI
+595 NSWKDDKFDFDA

-612 FANPDAAHKYGHLYR
+612 FKDPDAAARFGHKFKGM
-627 DMNTSS
+627 DSAT
-633 PVLVNCGGKKF
+633 PILVNCGGKKF
-644 SVTVVQTMNGKFN
+644 SVTVVQTLNGKYN
-657 ILNNHTGDKVSPIDF
+657 ILNNHTGNKVSPIDF
-672 DERPA
+672 DERPT

-683 FQFLVG
+683 FQFSVG

>member
-16 IDELRKLPSSK
+16 IDELRKLPSLK

-53 RQLAGGEENRNDV
+53 RQLAGGEEDRNNV

-79 AIKLAQRESNYYG
+79 AIKLAQRESNFYG

-315 VCHEVAR
+315 VCHEVAK

-336 FKDLENCVKQ
+336 FKDLEDCVKQ
-346 MRGDDGT
+346 MRGGDGT
-353 KVAER
+353 KAAES

-372 KKRTCIVYTCTH
+372 NGKKRIVYVCAHTSD
-384 ANAVDAIFKSGF
+384 VDAIFKNGF
-396 SRQFAADNDKNY
+396 SRQFANNNDY
-408 NGGRGFYGNG
+408 MHNGGALTYGDGQYGSVSLDNAANNLSRKTDYG
-418 VYGSVILG
+418 KSDGKKYGSVI
-426 KEYESFRR
+426 
-434 KGNLGMKDAGAIY
+434 I
-447 LSNYPD
+447 
-453 GSKPDKYKYGP
+453 
-464 VILKCVLLGGFSN
+464 KCVLMGSFYN
-477 FLIFDEEWA
+477 FLIFDEDLA
-486 KRVYKGNWKL
+486 KYIYKDKWQIM
-496 EDQIKQI
+496 DQIDHI
-503 VGQKDPSAAKM
+503 VKDPAARNELKN
-514 FCDRILR
+514 FVRPYLGR
-521 RTPARYNVDADDSR
+521 ALYNPSQDPMSR
-535 TTQTLASM
+535 TNHVLFSM
-543 FRGSMSEFNEWETFC
+543 FSSQNGF
-558 RKFGI
+558 RKWTNFFRQNGI
-563 RGAIYHGGNDGF
+563 RGGVYHGHGDGYC
-575 AFVAYNYSEVIPVAA
+575 FVCYNYSDVIPVAY
-590 SFDHG
+590 STDYG
-595 KTWKDDKFDFDI
+595 KSWKDDKFDFDA

-612 FANPDAAHKYGHLYR
+612 FKDPDAASRFGHKFKGM
-627 DMNTSS
+627 DSAT

-644 SVTVVQTMNGKFN
+644 SVTVVQTLNGKYN

-672 DERPA
+672 DERPT

>member
-39 KQGDVDSFVKSGMI
+39 KHGDIDSYVKSGMI
-53 RQLAGGEENRNDV
+53 RQLAGGEDGRNDV

-72 AHITLES
+72 AHITLDS
-79 AIKLAQRESNYYG
+79 AIRLSHRESYYG
-92 DVVLEMKLLGGYEG
+92 DTVLEMKLLGGYEG

-114 NIDNLIIK
+114 NIDDLIIK
-122 TYGRNM
+122 TYGRKM
-128 SVEEQLYAITKDHA
+128 SVEEQLYVITKDYA

-147 AKYGPSSL
+147 ARYNPRSFGN
-155 GKAQKSLRREGY
+155 AQKSLRREGY
-167 NIRGMVYEWGQ
+167 NIRGMVYEWGP
-178 YYAILPFIFSDAI
+178 YYAVLPFVFSDAI

-263 YNIVKIDEDNVVNP
+263 YNIVKIDEDNVINP

-315 VCHEVAR
+315 VCHEVAK

-336 FKDLENCVKQ
+336 FKDLEDCVKQ
-346 MRGDDGT
+346 MRGGDGT
-353 KVAER
+353 KVAES

-372 KKRTCIVYTCTH
+372 NGKKRIVYVCAHTSD
-384 ANAVDAIFKSGF
+384 VDAIFKNGF
-396 SRQFAADNDKNY
+396 SRQFANNNDY
-408 NGGRGFYGNG
+408 MHNGGALTYGDGQYGSVSLDNAANNLSRKTDYG
-418 VYGSVILG
+418 KSDGKKYGSVI
-426 KEYESFRR
+426 
-434 KGNLGMKDAGAIY
+434 I
-447 LSNYPD
+447 
-453 GSKPDKYKYGP
+453 
-464 VILKCVLLGGFSN
+464 KCVLMGSFYN
-477 FLIFDEEWA
+477 FLIFDEDLA
-486 KRVYKGNWKL
+486 KYIYKDKWQIM
-496 EDQIKQI
+496 DQIDHI
-503 VGQKDPSAAKM
+503 VKDPAARNELKN
-514 FCDRILR
+514 FVRPYLGR
-521 RTPARYNVDADDSR
+521 ALYNPSQDPMSR
-535 TTQTLASM
+535 TNHVLFSM
-543 FRGSMSEFNEWETFC
+543 FSSQNGF
-558 RKFGI
+558 RKWTNFFRQNGI
-563 RGAIYHGGNDGF
+563 RGGVYHGHGDGYC
-575 AFVAYNYSEVIPVAA
+575 FVCYNYSDVIPVAY
-590 SFDHG
+590 STDYG
-595 KTWKDDKFDFDI
+595 KSWKDDKFDFDA

-612 FANPDAAHKYGHLYR
+612 FKDPDAASRFGHKFKGM
-627 DMNTSS
+627 DSAT

-644 SVTVVQTMNGKFN
+644 SVTVVQTLNGKYN

-672 DERPA
+672 DERPT

-719 ELKEHI
+719 ELKDHI

>member
-39 KQGDVDSFVKSGMI
+39 KHGDIDSYVKSGMI

-72 AHITLES
+72 AHITLDS
-79 AIKLAQRESNYYG
+79 AIRLSHRESYYG
-92 DVVLEMKLLGGYEG
+92 DTVLEMKLLGGYEG

-114 NIDNLIIK
+114 NIDDLIIK
-122 TYGRNM
+122 TYGRKM
-128 SVEEQLYAITKDHA
+128 SVEEQLYVITKDYA

-147 AKYGPSSL
+147 ARYDPRSF

-167 NIRGMVYEWGQ
+167 NIRGMVYEWGL
-178 YYAILPFIFSDAI
+178 YYAVLPFVFSDAI
-191 PFATAKVWSS
+191 PFATARVWDN
-201 TNVGNIQFR
+201 TNTGNIQFK

-234 NAEYSRASVVRVAID
+234 NAEYSRASVIRVAID

-263 YNIVKIDEDNVVNP
+263 YNIVKIDEDNVINP

-336 FKDLENCVKQ
+336 FKDLEDCVKQ
-346 MRGDDGT
+346 MRGGDGT
-353 KVAER
+353 KVAES

-372 KKRTCIVYTCTH
+372 NGKKRIVYVCAHTSD
-384 ANAVDAIFKSGF
+384 VDAIFKNGF
-396 SRQFAADNDKNY
+396 SRQFANNNDY
-408 NGGRGFYGNG
+408 MHNGGALTYGDGQYGSVSLDNAANNLSRKTDYG
-418 VYGSVILG
+418 KSDGKKYGSVI
-426 KEYESFRR
+426 
-434 KGNLGMKDAGAIY
+434 I
-447 LSNYPD
+447 
-453 GSKPDKYKYGP
+453 
-464 VILKCVLLGGFSN
+464 KCVLMGSFYN
-477 FLIFDEEWA
+477 FLIFDEDLA
-486 KRVYKGNWKL
+486 KYIYKDKWQIM
-496 EDQIKQI
+496 DQIDHI
-503 VGQKDPSAAKM
+503 VKDPAARNELKN
-514 FCDRILR
+514 FVRPYLGR
-521 RTPARYNVDADDSR
+521 ALYNPSQDPMSR
-535 TTQTLASM
+535 TNHVLFSM
-543 FRGSMSEFNEWETFC
+543 FSSQNGF
-558 RKFGI
+558 RKWTNFFRQNGI
-563 RGAIYHGGNDGF
+563 RGGVYHGHGDGYC
-575 AFVAYNYSEVIPVAA
+575 FVCYNYSDVIPVAY
-590 SFDHG
+590 STDYG
-595 KTWKDDKFDFDI
+595 KSWKDDKFDFDA

-612 FANPDAAHKYGHLYR
+612 FKDPDAASRFGHKFKGM
-627 DMNTSS
+627 DSAT

-644 SVTVVQTMNGKFN
+644 SVTVVQTLNGKYN

-672 DERPA
+672 DERPT

>member
-39 KQGDVDSFVKSGMI
+39 KHGEIDSYVKSGMI

-72 AHITLES
+72 AHITLDS
-79 AIKLAQRESNYYG
+79 AIRLSHRWSYYG
-92 DVVLEMKLLGGYEG
+92 DTVLELKLLGGYEG

-114 NIDNLIIK
+114 NIDDLIIK
-122 TYGRNM
+122 TYGRKM
-128 SVEEQLYAITKDHA
+128 SVEEQLYVITKDYA

-147 AKYGPSSL
+147 ARYDPRSFGN
-155 GKAQKSLRREGY
+155 AQKNLRREGY
-167 NIRGMVYEWGQ
+167 NIRGMVYEWGA
-178 YYAILPFIFSDAI
+178 YYAVLPFVFSDAI
-191 PFATAKVWSS
+191 PFATARVWAD
-201 TNVGNIQFR
+201 TNTGNIQFK

-234 NAEYSRASVVRVAID
+234 NAEYSRASVVKVAID

-315 VCHEVAR
+315 VCHEVAK

-336 FKDLENCVKQ
+336 FKDLEDCVKQ
-346 MRGDDGT
+346 MRGGDGT
-353 KVAER
+353 KVAES

-372 KKRTCIVYTCTH
+372 NGKKRIVYVCAHTSD
-384 ANAVDAIFKSGF
+384 VDAIFKNGF
-396 SRQFAADNDKNY
+396 SRQFANNNDY
-408 NGGRGFYGNG
+408 MHNGGALTYGDGQYGSVSLDNAANNLSRKTDYG
-418 VYGSVILG
+418 KSDGKKYGSVI
-426 KEYESFRR
+426 
-434 KGNLGMKDAGAIY
+434 I
-447 LSNYPD
+447 
-453 GSKPDKYKYGP
+453 
-464 VILKCVLLGGFSN
+464 KCVLMGSFYN
-477 FLIFDEEWA
+477 FLIFDEDLA
-486 KRVYKGNWKL
+486 KYIYKDKWQIM
-496 EDQIKQI
+496 DQIDHI
-503 VGQKDPSAAKM
+503 VKDPAARNELKN
-514 FCDRILR
+514 FVRPYLGR
-521 RTPARYNVDADDSR
+521 ALYNPSQDPMSR
-535 TTQTLASM
+535 TNHVLFSM
-543 FRGSMSEFNEWETFC
+543 FSSQNGF
-558 RKFGI
+558 RKWTNFFRQNGI
-563 RGAIYHGGNDGF
+563 RGGVYHGHGDGYC
-575 AFVAYNYSEVIPVAA
+575 FVCYNYSDVIPVAY
-590 SFDHG
+590 STDYG
-595 KTWKDDKFDFDI
+595 KSWKDDKFDFDA

-612 FANPDAAHKYGHLYR
+612 FKDPDAASRFGHKFKGM
-627 DMNTSS
+627 DSAT

-644 SVTVVQTMNGKFN
+644 SVTVVQTLNGKYN

-672 DERPA
+672 DERPT

>member
-53 RQLAGGEENRNDV
+53 RQLAGGEEDRNNV

-79 AIKLAQRESNYYG
+79 AIKLAQRESNFYG

-167 NIRGMVYEWGQ
+167 NIRGMVYEWGP
-178 YYAILPFIFSDAI
+178 YYAVLPFVFSDAI

-210 TVYNDKQNKEIAGNF
+210 TVYNDNQNKEIAGNF

-315 VCHEVAR
+315 VCHEVAK

-336 FKDLENCVKQ
+336 FKDLEDCVKQ
-346 MRGDDGT
+346 MRGGDGT
-353 KVAER
+353 KVAES

-372 KKRTCIVYTCTH
+372 NGKKRIVYVCAHTSD
-384 ANAVDAIFKSGF
+384 VDAIFKNGF
-396 SRQFAADNDKNY
+396 SRQFANNNDY
-408 NGGRGFYGNG
+408 MHNGGALTYGDGQYGSVSLDNAANNLSRKTDYG
-418 VYGSVILG
+418 KSDGKKYGSVI
-426 KEYESFRR
+426 
-434 KGNLGMKDAGAIY
+434 I
-447 LSNYPD
+447 
-453 GSKPDKYKYGP
+453 
-464 VILKCVLLGGFSN
+464 KCVLMGSFYN
-477 FLIFDEEWA
+477 FLIFDEDLA
-486 KRVYKGNWKL
+486 KYIYKDKWQIM
-496 EDQIKQI
+496 DQIDHI
-503 VGQKDPSAAKM
+503 VKDPAARNELKN
-514 FCDRILR
+514 FVRPYLGR
-521 RTPARYNVDADDSR
+521 ALYNPSQDPMSR
-535 TTQTLASM
+535 TNHVLFSM
-543 FRGSMSEFNEWETFC
+543 FSSQNGF
-558 RKFGI
+558 RKWTNFFRQNGI
-563 RGAIYHGGNDGF
+563 RGGVYHGHGDGYC
-575 AFVAYNYSEVIPVAA
+575 FVCYNYSDVIPVAY
-590 SFDHG
+590 STDYG
-595 KTWKDDKFDFDI
+595 KSWKDDKFDFDA

-612 FANPDAAHKYGHLYR
+612 FKDPDAASRFGHKFKGM
-627 DMNTSS
+627 DSAT

-644 SVTVVQTMNGKFN
+644 SVTVVQTLNGKYN

-672 DERPA
+672 DERPT

>member
-53 RQLAGGEENRNDV
+53 RQLAGGEEDRNNV

-79 AIKLAQRESNYYG
+79 AIKLAQRESNFYG

-263 YNIVKIDEDNVVNP
+263 YNIVKIDEDNVINP

-315 VCHEVAR
+315 VCHEVAK

-336 FKDLENCVKQ
+336 FKDLEDCVKQ
-346 MRGDDGT
+346 MRGGDGT
-353 KVAER
+353 KVAES

-372 KKRTCIVYTCTH
+372 NGKKRIVYVCAHTSD
-384 ANAVDAIFKSGF
+384 VDAIFKNGF
-396 SRQFAADNDKNY
+396 SRQFANNNDY
-408 NGGRGFYGNG
+408 MHNGGALTYGDGQYGSVSLDNAANNLSRKTDYG
-418 VYGSVILG
+418 KSDGKKYGSVI
-426 KEYESFRR
+426 
-434 KGNLGMKDAGAIY
+434 I
-447 LSNYPD
+447 
-453 GSKPDKYKYGP
+453 
-464 VILKCVLLGGFSN
+464 KCVLMGSFYN
-477 FLIFDEEWA
+477 FLIFDEDLA
-486 KRVYKGNWKL
+486 KYIYKDKWQIM
-496 EDQIKQI
+496 DQIDHI
-503 VGQKDPSAAKM
+503 VKDPAARNELKN
-514 FCDRILR
+514 FVRPYLGR
-521 RTPARYNVDADDSR
+521 ALYNPSQDPMSR
-535 TTQTLASM
+535 TNHVLFSM
-543 FRGSMSEFNEWETFC
+543 FSSQNGF
-558 RKFGI
+558 RKWTNFFRQNGI
-563 RGAIYHGGNDGF
+563 RGGVYHGHGDGYC
-575 AFVAYNYSEVIPVAA
+575 FVCYNYSDVIPVAY
-590 SFDHG
+590 STDYG
-595 KTWKDDKFDFDI
+595 KSWKDDKFDFDA

-612 FANPDAAHKYGHLYR
+612 FKDPDAASRFGHKFKGM
-627 DMNTSS
+627 DSAT

-644 SVTVVQTMNGKFN
+644 SVTVVQTLNGKYN

-672 DERPA
+672 DERPT

-719 ELKEHI
+719 ELKDHI

>member
-1 MWKRITTKRDFLNEA
+1 MWRRITTKRDFLNEA

-39 KQGDVDSFVKSGMI
+39 KHGEIDSYVKSGMI

-72 AHITLES
+72 AHITLDS
-79 AIKLAQRESNYYG
+79 AIRLSHRESYYG
-92 DVVLEMKLLGGYEG
+92 DTVLELKLLGGYEG

-114 NIDNLIIK
+114 NIDDLIIK
-122 TYGRNM
+122 TYGRKM
-128 SVEEQLYAITKDHA
+128 SVEEQLYVITKDYT

-147 AKYGPSSL
+147 ARYDPRSFGN
-155 GKAQKSLRREGY
+155 AQKSLRREGY
-167 NIRGMVYEWGQ
+167 NIRGMVYEWGA
-178 YYAILPFIFSDAI
+178 YYAVLPFVFSDAI
-191 PFATAKVWSS
+191 PFATARVWAD
-201 TNVGNIQFR
+201 TNTGNIQFK

-263 YNIVKIDEDNVVNP
+263 YNIIKIDEDNVINP

-346 MRGDDGT
+346 MRGGDGT
-353 KVAER
+353 KVAES

-372 KKRTCIVYTCTH
+372 NGKKRIVYVCAHTSD
-384 ANAVDAIFKSGF
+384 VDAIFKNGF
-396 SRQFAADNDKNY
+396 SRQFANNNDY
-408 NGGRGFYGNG
+408 MHNGGALTYGDGQYGSVSLDNAANNLSRKTDYG
-418 VYGSVILG
+418 KSDGKKYGSVI
-426 KEYESFRR
+426 
-434 KGNLGMKDAGAIY
+434 I
-447 LSNYPD
+447 
-453 GSKPDKYKYGP
+453 
-464 VILKCVLLGGFSN
+464 KCVLMGSFYN
-477 FLIFDEEWA
+477 FLIFDEDLA
-486 KRVYKGNWKL
+486 KYIYKDKWQIM
-496 EDQIKQI
+496 DQIDHI
-503 VGQKDPSAAKM
+503 VKDPAARNELKN
-514 FCDRILR
+514 FVRPYLGR
-521 RTPARYNVDADDSR
+521 ALYNPSQDPMSR
-535 TTQTLASM
+535 TNHVLFSM
-543 FRGSMSEFNEWETFC
+543 FSSQNGF
-558 RKFGI
+558 RKWTNFFRQNGI
-563 RGAIYHGGNDGF
+563 RGGVYHGHGDGYC
-575 AFVAYNYSEVIPVAA
+575 FVCYNYSDVIPVAY
-590 SFDHG
+590 STDYG
-595 KTWKDDKFDFDI
+595 KSWKDDKFDFDA

-612 FANPDAAHKYGHLYR
+612 FKDPDAASRFGHKFKGM
-627 DMNTSS
+627 DSAT

-644 SVTVVQTMNGKFN
+644 SVTVVQTLNGKYN

-672 DERPA
+672 DERPT

>member
-53 RQLAGGEENRNDV
+53 RQLAGGEEDRNNV

-79 AIKLAQRESNYYG
+79 AIKLAQRESNFYG

-315 VCHEVAR
+315 VCHEVAK

-336 FKDLENCVKQ
+336 FKDLEDCVKQ
-346 MRGDDGT
+346 MRGGDGT
-353 KVAER
+353 KVAES

-372 KKRTCIVYTCTH
+372 NGKKRIVYVCAHTSD
-384 ANAVDAIFKSGF
+384 VDAIFKNGF
-396 SRQFAADNDKNY
+396 SRQFANNNDY
-408 NGGRGFYGNG
+408 MHNGGALTYGDGQYGSVSLDNAANNLSRKTDYG
-418 VYGSVILG
+418 KSDGKKYGSVI
-426 KEYESFRR
+426 
-434 KGNLGMKDAGAIY
+434 I
-447 LSNYPD
+447 
-453 GSKPDKYKYGP
+453 
-464 VILKCVLLGGFSN
+464 KCVLMGSFYN
-477 FLIFDEEWA
+477 FLIFDEDLA
-486 KRVYKGNWKL
+486 KYIYKDKWQIM
-496 EDQIKQI
+496 DQIDHI
-503 VGQKDPSAAKM
+503 VKDP
-514 FCDRILR
+514 
-521 RTPARYNVDADDSR
+521 TARNELKNFVRPYLGRALYNPSQDPMSR
-535 TTQTLASM
+535 TNHVLFSM
-543 FRGSMSEFNEWETFC
+543 FSSQNGF
-558 RKFGI
+558 RKWTNFFRQNGI
-563 RGAIYHGGNDGF
+563 RGGVYHGHGDGYC
-575 AFVAYNYSEVIPVAA
+575 FVCYNYSDVIPVAY
-590 SFDHG
+590 STDYG
-595 KTWKDDKFDFDI
+595 KSWKDDKFDFDA

-612 FANPDAAHKYGHLYR
+612 FKDPDAASRFGHKFKGM
-627 DMNTSS
+627 DSAT

-644 SVTVVQTMNGKFN
+644 SVTVVQTLNGKYN

-672 DERPA
+672 DERPT

-719 ELKEHI
+719 ELKDHI

>member
-53 RQLAGGEENRNDV
+53 RQLAGGEEDRNNV

-79 AIKLAQRESNYYG
+79 AIKLAQRESNFYG

-315 VCHEVAR
+315 VCHEVAK

-336 FKDLENCVKQ
+336 FKDLEDCVKQ
-346 MRGDDGT
+346 MRGGDGT
-353 KVAER
+353 KVAES

-372 KKRTCIVYTCTH
+372 NGKKRIVYVCAHTSD
-384 ANAVDAIFKSGF
+384 VDAIFKNGF
-396 SRQFAADNDKNY
+396 SRQFANNNDY
-408 NGGRGFYGNG
+408 MHNGGALTYGDGQYGSVSLDNAANNLSRKTDYG
-418 VYGSVILG
+418 KSDGKKYGSVI
-426 KEYESFRR
+426 
-434 KGNLGMKDAGAIY
+434 I
-447 LSNYPD
+447 
-453 GSKPDKYKYGP
+453 
-464 VILKCVLLGGFSN
+464 KCVLMGSFYN
-477 FLIFDEEWA
+477 FLIFDEDLA
-486 KRVYKGNWKL
+486 KYIYKDKWQIM
-496 EDQIKQI
+496 DQIDHI
-503 VGQKDPSAAKM
+503 VKDPAARNELKN
-514 FCDRILR
+514 FVRPYLGR
-521 RTPARYNVDADDSR
+521 ALYNPSQDPMSR
-535 TTQTLASM
+535 TNHVLFSM
-543 FRGSMSEFNEWETFC
+543 FSSQNGF
-558 RKFGI
+558 RKWTNFFRQNGI
-563 RGAIYHGGNDGF
+563 RGGVYHGHGDGYC
-575 AFVAYNYSEVIPVAA
+575 FVCYNYSDVIPVAY
-590 SFDHG
+590 STDYG
-595 KTWKDDKFDFDI
+595 KSWKDDKFDFDA

-612 FANPDAAHKYGHLYR
+612 FKDPDAASRFGHKFKGM
-627 DMNTSS
+627 DSAT

-644 SVTVVQTMNGKFN
+644 SVTVVQTLNGKYN

-672 DERPA
+672 DERPT

-719 ELKEHI
+719 ELKDHI

>member
-39 KQGDVDSFVKSGMI
+39 KHGDIDSYVKSGMI
-53 RQLAGGEENRNDV
+53 RQLAGGEDGRNDV

-72 AHITLES
+72 AHITLDS
-79 AIKLAQRESNYYG
+79 AIRLSHRESYYG
-92 DVVLEMKLLGGYEG
+92 DTVLEMKLLGGYEG

-114 NIDNLIIK
+114 NIDDLIIK
-122 TYGRNM
+122 TYGRKM
-128 SVEEQLYAITKDHA
+128 SVEEQLYVITKDYA

-147 AKYGPSSL
+147 ARYDPRSFGN
-155 GKAQKSLRREGY
+155 AQKSLRREGY
-167 NIRGMVYEWGQ
+167 NIRGMVYEWGP
-178 YYAILPFIFSDAI
+178 YYAVLPFVFSDAI

-315 VCHEVAR
+315 VCHEVAK

-336 FKDLENCVKQ
+336 FKDLEDCVKQ
-346 MRGDDGT
+346 MRGGDGT
-353 KVAER
+353 KVAES

-372 KKRTCIVYTCTH
+372 NGKKRIVYVCAHTSD
-384 ANAVDAIFKSGF
+384 VDAIFKNGF
-396 SRQFAADNDKNY
+396 SRQFANNNDY
-408 NGGRGFYGNG
+408 MHNGGALTYGDGQYGSVSLDNAANNLSRKTDYG
-418 VYGSVILG
+418 KSDGKKYGSVI
-426 KEYESFRR
+426 
-434 KGNLGMKDAGAIY
+434 I
-447 LSNYPD
+447 
-453 GSKPDKYKYGP
+453 
-464 VILKCVLLGGFSN
+464 KCVLMGSFYN
-477 FLIFDEEWA
+477 FLIFDEDLA
-486 KRVYKGNWKL
+486 KYIYKDKWQIM
-496 EDQIKQI
+496 DQIDHI
-503 VGQKDPSAAKM
+503 VKDP
-514 FCDRILR
+514 
-521 RTPARYNVDADDSR
+521 TARNELKNFVRPYLGRALYNPSQDPMSR
-535 TTQTLASM
+535 TNHVLFSM
-543 FRGSMSEFNEWETFC
+543 FSSQNGF
-558 RKFGI
+558 RKWTNFFRQNGI
-563 RGAIYHGGNDGF
+563 RGGVYHGHGDGYC
-575 AFVAYNYSEVIPVAA
+575 FVCYNYSDVIPVAY
-590 SFDHG
+590 STDYG
-595 KTWKDDKFDFDI
+595 KSWKDDKFDFDA

-612 FANPDAAHKYGHLYR
+612 FKDPDAASRFGHKFKGM
-627 DMNTSS
+627 DSAT

-644 SVTVVQTMNGKFN
+644 SVTVVQTLNGKYN

-672 DERPA
+672 DERPT

-719 ELKEHI
+719 ELKDHI

>member
-39 KQGDVDSFVKSGMI
+39 KHGDIDSYVKSGMI
-53 RQLAGGEENRNDV
+53 RQLAGGEDGRNDV

-72 AHITLES
+72 AHITLDS
-79 AIKLAQRESNYYG
+79 AIRLSHRESYYG
-92 DVVLEMKLLGGYEG
+92 DTVLEMKLLGGYEG

-114 NIDNLIIK
+114 NIDDLIIK
-122 TYGRNM
+122 TYGRKM
-128 SVEEQLYAITKDHA
+128 SVEEQLYVITKDYA

-147 AKYGPSSL
+147 ARYDPRSFGN
-155 GKAQKSLRREGY
+155 AQKSLRREGY
-167 NIRGMVYEWGQ
+167 NIRGMVYEWGP
-178 YYAILPFIFSDAI
+178 YYAVLPFVFSDAI
-191 PFATAKVWSS
+191 PFATARVWND
-201 TNVGNIQFR
+201 TNTGNIQFK

-263 YNIVKIDEDNVVNP
+263 YNIVKIDEDNVINP

-336 FKDLENCVKQ
+336 FKDLENCVKH
-346 MRGDDGT
+346 MRGGDGT
-353 KVAER
+353 KVAES

-372 KKRTCIVYTCTH
+372 NGKKRIVYVCAHTSD
-384 ANAVDAIFKSGF
+384 VDAIFKNGF
-396 SRQFAADNDKNY
+396 SRQFANNNDY
-408 NGGRGFYGNG
+408 MHNGGALTYGDGQYGSVSLDNAANNLSRKTDYG
-418 VYGSVILG
+418 KSDGKKYGSVI
-426 KEYESFRR
+426 
-434 KGNLGMKDAGAIY
+434 I
-447 LSNYPD
+447 
-453 GSKPDKYKYGP
+453 
-464 VILKCVLLGGFSN
+464 KCVLMGSFYN
-477 FLIFDEEWA
+477 FLIFDEDLA
-486 KRVYKGNWKL
+486 KYIYKDKWQIM
-496 EDQIKQI
+496 DQIDHI
-503 VGQKDPSAAKM
+503 VKDPAARNELKN
-514 FCDRILR
+514 FVRPYLGR
-521 RTPARYNVDADDSR
+521 ALYNPSQDPMSR
-535 TTQTLASM
+535 TNHVLFSM
-543 FRGSMSEFNEWETFC
+543 FSSQNGF
-558 RKFGI
+558 RKWTNFFRQNGI
-563 RGAIYHGGNDGF
+563 RGGVYHGHGDGYC
-575 AFVAYNYSEVIPVAA
+575 FVCYNYSDVIPVAY
-590 SFDHG
+590 STDYG
-595 KTWKDDKFDFDI
+595 KSWKDDKFDFDA

-612 FANPDAAHKYGHLYR
+612 FKDPDAASRFGHKFKGM
-627 DMNTSS
+627 DSAT

-644 SVTVVQTMNGKFN
+644 SVTVVQTLNGKYN

-672 DERPA
+672 DERPT

>member
-53 RQLAGGEENRNDV
+53 RQLAGGEEDRNNV

-147 AKYGPSSL
+147 ARYGPSSL

-178 YYAILPFIFSDAI
+178 YYAILPFVFSDAI

-234 NAEYSRASVVRVAID
+234 NAEYSRASVVRVSVD

-263 YNIVKIDEDNVVNP
+263 YNIVKIDEDNVINP

-346 MRGDDGT
+346 MRGGDGT
-353 KVAER
+353 KVAES

-372 KKRTCIVYTCTH
+372 NGKKRIVYVCAHTSD
-384 ANAVDAIFKSGF
+384 VDAIFKNGF
-396 SRQFAADNDKNY
+396 SRQFANNNDY
-408 NGGRGFYGNG
+408 MHNGGALTYGDGQYGSVSLDNAANNLSRKTDYG
-418 VYGSVILG
+418 KSDGKKYGSVI
-426 KEYESFRR
+426 
-434 KGNLGMKDAGAIY
+434 I
-447 LSNYPD
+447 
-453 GSKPDKYKYGP
+453 
-464 VILKCVLLGGFSN
+464 KCVLMGSFYN
-477 FLIFDEEWA
+477 FLIFDEDLA
-486 KRVYKGNWKL
+486 KYIYKDKWQIM
-496 EDQIKQI
+496 DQIDHI
-503 VGQKDPSAAKM
+503 VKDPAARNELKN
-514 FCDRILR
+514 FVRPYLGR
-521 RTPARYNVDADDSR
+521 ALYNPSQDPMSR
-535 TTQTLASM
+535 TNHVLFSM
-543 FRGSMSEFNEWETFC
+543 FSSQNGF
-558 RKFGI
+558 RKWTNFFRQNGI
-563 RGAIYHGGNDGF
+563 RGGVYHGHGDGYC
-575 AFVAYNYSEVIPVAA
+575 FVCYNYSDVIPVAY
-590 SFDHG
+590 STDYG
-595 KTWKDDKFDFDI
+595 KSWKDDKFDFDA

-612 FANPDAAHKYGHLYR
+612 FKDPDAASRFGHKFKGM
-627 DMNTSS
+627 DSAT

-644 SVTVVQTMNGKFN
+644 SVTVVQTLNGKYN

-672 DERPA
+672 DERPT

>member
-53 RQLAGGEENRNDV
+53 RQLAGGEDGRNDV

-79 AIKLAQRESNYYG
+79 AIKLAQRESNFYG

-315 VCHEVAR
+315 VCHEVAK

-336 FKDLENCVKQ
+336 FKDLEDCVKQ
-346 MRGDDGT
+346 MRGGDGT
-353 KVAER
+353 KVAES

-372 KKRTCIVYTCTH
+372 NGKKRIVYVCAHTSD
-384 ANAVDAIFKSGF
+384 VDAIFKNGF
-396 SRQFAADNDKNY
+396 SRQFANNNDY
-408 NGGRGFYGNG
+408 MHNGGALTYGDGQYGSVSLDNAANNLSRKTDYG
-418 VYGSVILG
+418 KSDGKKYGSVI
-426 KEYESFRR
+426 
-434 KGNLGMKDAGAIY
+434 I
-447 LSNYPD
+447 
-453 GSKPDKYKYGP
+453 
-464 VILKCVLLGGFSN
+464 KCVLMGSFYN
-477 FLIFDEEWA
+477 FLIFDEDLA
-486 KRVYKGNWKL
+486 KYIYKDKWQIM
-496 EDQIKQI
+496 DQIDHI
-503 VGQKDPSAAKM
+503 VKDPAARNELKN
-514 FCDRILR
+514 FVRPYLGR
-521 RTPARYNVDADDSR
+521 ALYNPSQDPMSR
-535 TTQTLASM
+535 TNHVLFSM
-543 FRGSMSEFNEWETFC
+543 FSSQNGF
-558 RKFGI
+558 RKWTNFFRQNGI
-563 RGAIYHGGNDGF
+563 RGGVYHGHGDGYC
-575 AFVAYNYSEVIPVAA
+575 FVCYNYSDVIPVAY
-590 SFDHG
+590 STDYG
-595 KTWKDDKFDFDI
+595 KSWKDDKFDFDA

-612 FANPDAAHKYGHLYR
+612 FKDPDAASRFGHKFKGM
-627 DMNTSS
+627 DSAT

-644 SVTVVQTMNGKFN
+644 SVTVVQTLNGKYN

-672 DERPA
+672 DERPT

>member
-39 KQGDVDSFVKSGMI
+39 KHGDIDSYVKSGMI
-53 RQLAGGEENRNDV
+53 RQLAGGEDGRNDV

-79 AIKLAQRESNYYG
+79 AIKLAQRESNFYG

-210 TVYNDKQNKEIAGNF
+210 TVYNDKQNKDIAGNF

-315 VCHEVAR
+315 VCHEVAK

-336 FKDLENCVKQ
+336 FKDLEDCVKQ
-346 MRGDDGT
+346 MRGGDGT
-353 KVAER
+353 KVAES

-372 KKRTCIVYTCTH
+372 NGKKRIVYVCAHTSD
-384 ANAVDAIFKSGF
+384 VDAIFKNGF
-396 SRQFAADNDKNY
+396 SRQFANNNDY
-408 NGGRGFYGNG
+408 MHNGGALTYGDGQYGSVSLDNAANNLSRKTDYG
-418 VYGSVILG
+418 KSDGKKYGSVI
-426 KEYESFRR
+426 
-434 KGNLGMKDAGAIY
+434 I
-447 LSNYPD
+447 
-453 GSKPDKYKYGP
+453 
-464 VILKCVLLGGFSN
+464 KCVLMGSFYN
-477 FLIFDEEWA
+477 FLIFDEDLA
-486 KRVYKGNWKL
+486 KYIYKDKWQIM
-496 EDQIKQI
+496 DQIDHI
-503 VGQKDPSAAKM
+503 VKDP
-514 FCDRILR
+514 
-521 RTPARYNVDADDSR
+521 TARNELKNFVRPYLGRALYNPSQDPMSR
-535 TTQTLASM
+535 TNHVLFSM
-543 FRGSMSEFNEWETFC
+543 FSSQNGF
-558 RKFGI
+558 RKWTNFFRQNGI
-563 RGAIYHGGNDGF
+563 RGGVYHGHGDGYC
-575 AFVAYNYSEVIPVAA
+575 FVCYNYSDVIPVAY
-590 SFDHG
+590 STDYG
-595 KTWKDDKFDFDI
+595 KSWKDDKFDFDA

-612 FANPDAAHKYGHLYR
+612 FKDPDAASRFGHKFKGM
-627 DMNTSS
+627 DSAT

-644 SVTVVQTMNGKFN
+644 SVTVVQTLNGKYN

-672 DERPA
+672 DERPT

>member
-106 FVMYGGSR
+106 FVMYGRSR

-128 SVEEQLYAITKDHA
+128 SVEEQLYTITKDHA

-263 YNIVKIDEDNVVNP
+263 YNIVKIDEDNVINP

-315 VCHEVAR
+315 VCHEVAK

-336 FKDLENCVKQ
+336 FKDLEDCVKQ
-346 MRGDDGT
+346 MRGGDGT
-353 KVAER
+353 KVAES

-372 KKRTCIVYTCTH
+372 NGKKRIVYVCAHTSD
-384 ANAVDAIFKSGF
+384 VDAIFKNGF
-396 SRQFAADNDKNY
+396 SRQFANNNDY
-408 NGGRGFYGNG
+408 MHNGGALTYGDGQYGSVSLDNAANNLSRKTDYG
-418 VYGSVILG
+418 KSDGKKYGSVI
-426 KEYESFRR
+426 
-434 KGNLGMKDAGAIY
+434 I
-447 LSNYPD
+447 
-453 GSKPDKYKYGP
+453 
-464 VILKCVLLGGFSN
+464 KCVLMGSFYN
-477 FLIFDEEWA
+477 FLIFDEDLA
-486 KRVYKGNWKL
+486 KYIYKDKWQIM
-496 EDQIKQI
+496 DQIDHI
-503 VGQKDPSAAKM
+503 VKDPAARNELKN
-514 FCDRILR
+514 FVRPYLGR
-521 RTPARYNVDADDSR
+521 ALYNPSQDPMSR
-535 TTQTLASM
+535 TNHVLFSM
-543 FRGSMSEFNEWETFC
+543 FSSQNGF
-558 RKFGI
+558 RKWTNFFRQNGI
-563 RGAIYHGGNDGF
+563 RGGVYHGHGDGYC
-575 AFVAYNYSEVIPVAA
+575 FVCYNYSDVIPVAY
-590 SFDHG
+590 STDYG
-595 KTWKDDKFDFDI
+595 KSWKDDKFDFDA

-612 FANPDAAHKYGHLYR
+612 FKDPDAASRFGHKFKGM
-627 DMNTSS
+627 DSAT

-644 SVTVVQTMNGKFN
+644 SVTVVQTLNGKYN

-672 DERPA
+672 DERPT

>member
-53 RQLAGGEENRNDV
+53 RQLAGGEEDRNNV

-79 AIKLAQRESNYYG
+79 AIKLAQRESNFYG

-147 AKYGPSSL
+147 ARYDPRSFGN
-155 GKAQKSLRREGY
+155 AQKSLRREGY
-167 NIRGMVYEWGQ
+167 NIRGMVYEWGL

-263 YNIVKIDEDNVVNP
+263 YNIVKIDEDNVINP

-315 VCHEVAR
+315 VCHEVAK

-336 FKDLENCVKQ
+336 FKDLEDCVKQ
-346 MRGDDGT
+346 MRGGDGT
-353 KVAER
+353 KVAES

-372 KKRTCIVYTCTH
+372 NGKKRIVYVCAHTSD
-384 ANAVDAIFKSGF
+384 VDAIFKNGF
-396 SRQFAADNDKNY
+396 SRQFANNNDY
-408 NGGRGFYGNG
+408 MHNGGALTYGDGQYGSVSLDNAANNLSRKTDYG
-418 VYGSVILG
+418 KSDGKKYGSVI
-426 KEYESFRR
+426 
-434 KGNLGMKDAGAIY
+434 I
-447 LSNYPD
+447 
-453 GSKPDKYKYGP
+453 
-464 VILKCVLLGGFSN
+464 KCVLMGSFYN
-477 FLIFDEEWA
+477 FLIFDEDLA
-486 KRVYKGNWKL
+486 KYIYKDKWQIM
-496 EDQIKQI
+496 DQIDHI
-503 VGQKDPSAAKM
+503 VKDPAARNELKN
-514 FCDRILR
+514 FVRPYLGR
-521 RTPARYNVDADDSR
+521 ALYNPSQDPMSR
-535 TTQTLASM
+535 TNHVLFSM
-543 FRGSMSEFNEWETFC
+543 FSSQNGF
-558 RKFGI
+558 RKWTNFFRQNGI
-563 RGAIYHGGNDGF
+563 RGGVYHGHGDGYC
-575 AFVAYNYSEVIPVAA
+575 FVCYNYSDVIPVAY
-590 SFDHG
+590 STDYG
-595 KTWKDDKFDFDI
+595 KSWKDDKFDFDA

-612 FANPDAAHKYGHLYR
+612 FKDPDAASRFGHKFKGM
-627 DMNTSS
+627 DSAT

-644 SVTVVQTMNGKFN
+644 SVTVVQTLNGKYN

-672 DERPA
+672 DERPT

-719 ELKEHI
+719 ELKDHI

>member
-53 RQLAGGEENRNDV
+53 RQLAGGEEDRNNV

-234 NAEYSRASVVRVAID
+234 DAEYSRASVVRVAID

-315 VCHEVAR
+315 VCHEVAK

-336 FKDLENCVKQ
+336 FKDLEDCVKQ
-346 MRGDDGT
+346 MRGGDGT
-353 KVAER
+353 KVAES

-372 KKRTCIVYTCTH
+372 NGKKRIVYVCAHTSD
-384 ANAVDAIFKSGF
+384 VDAIFKNGF
-396 SRQFAADNDKNY
+396 SRQFANNNDY
-408 NGGRGFYGNG
+408 MHNGGALTYGDGQYGSVSLDNAANNLSRKTDYG
-418 VYGSVILG
+418 KSDGKKYGSVI
-426 KEYESFRR
+426 
-434 KGNLGMKDAGAIY
+434 I
-447 LSNYPD
+447 
-453 GSKPDKYKYGP
+453 
-464 VILKCVLLGGFSN
+464 KCVLMGSFYN
-477 FLIFDEEWA
+477 FLIFDEDLA
-486 KRVYKGNWKL
+486 KYIYKDKWQIM
-496 EDQIKQI
+496 DQIDHI
-503 VGQKDPSAAKM
+503 VKDPAARNELKN
-514 FCDRILR
+514 FVRPYLGR
-521 RTPARYNVDADDSR
+521 ALYNPSQDPMSR
-535 TTQTLASM
+535 TNHVLFSM
-543 FRGSMSEFNEWETFC
+543 FSSQNGF
-558 RKFGI
+558 RKWTNFFRQNGI
-563 RGAIYHGGNDGF
+563 RGGVYHGHGDGYC
-575 AFVAYNYSEVIPVAA
+575 FVCYNYSDVIPVAY
-590 SFDHG
+590 STDYG
-595 KTWKDDKFDFDI
+595 KSWKDDKFDFDA

-612 FANPDAAHKYGHLYR
+612 FKDPDAASRFGHKFKGM
-627 DMNTSS
+627 DSAT

-644 SVTVVQTMNGKFN
+644 SVTVVQTLNGKYN

-672 DERPA
+672 DERPT

>member
-53 RQLAGGEENRNDV
+53 RQLAGGEEDRNNV

-79 AIKLAQRESNYYG
+79 AIKLAQRESNFYG

-315 VCHEVAR
+315 VCHEVAK

-336 FKDLENCVKQ
+336 FKDLEDCVKQ
-346 MRGDDGT
+346 MRGGDGT
-353 KVAER
+353 KVAES

-372 KKRTCIVYTCTH
+372 NGKKRIVYVCAHTSD
-384 ANAVDAIFKSGF
+384 VDAIFKNGF
-396 SRQFAADNDKNY
+396 SRQFANNNDY
-408 NGGRGFYGNG
+408 MHNGGALTYGDGQYGSVSLDNAANNLSRKTDYG
-418 VYGSVILG
+418 KSDGKKYGSVI
-426 KEYESFRR
+426 
-434 KGNLGMKDAGAIY
+434 I
-447 LSNYPD
+447 
-453 GSKPDKYKYGP
+453 
-464 VILKCVLLGGFSN
+464 KCVLMGSFYN
-477 FLIFDEEWA
+477 FLIFDEDLA
-486 KRVYKGNWKL
+486 KYIYKDKWQIM
-496 EDQIKQI
+496 DQIDHI
-503 VGQKDPSAAKM
+503 VKDPAARNELKN
-514 FCDRILR
+514 FVRPYLGR
-521 RTPARYNVDADDSR
+521 ALYNPSQDPMSR
-535 TTQTLASM
+535 TNHVLFSM
-543 FRGSMSEFNEWETFC
+543 FSSQNGF
-558 RKFGI
+558 RKWTNFFRQNGI
-563 RGAIYHGGNDGF
+563 RGGVYHGHGDGYC
-575 AFVAYNYSEVIPVAA
+575 FVCYNYSDVIPVAY
-590 SFDHG
+590 STDYG
-595 KTWKDDKFDFDI
+595 KSWKDDKFDFDA

-612 FANPDAAHKYGHLYR
+612 FKDPDAASRFGHKFKGM
-627 DMNTSS
+627 DSAT

-644 SVTVVQTMNGKFN
+644 SVTVVQTLNGKYN

-672 DERPA
+672 DERPT

>member
-39 KQGDVDSFVKSGMI
+39 KHGDIDSYVKSGMI
-53 RQLAGGEENRNDV
+53 RQLAGGEDGRNDV

-72 AHITLES
+72 AHITLDS
-79 AIKLAQRESNYYG
+79 AIRLSHRESYYG
-92 DVVLEMKLLGGYEG
+92 DTVLEMKLLGGYEG
-106 FVMYGGSR
+106 FVMYGGRR
-114 NIDNLIIK
+114 NIDDLIIK
-122 TYGRNM
+122 TYGRKM
-128 SVEEQLYAITKDHA
+128 SVEEQLYVITKDYA

-147 AKYGPSSL
+147 ARYDPRSFGN
-155 GKAQKSLRREGY
+155 AQKSLRREGY
-167 NIRGMVYEWGQ
+167 NIRGMVYEWGP
-178 YYAILPFIFSDAI
+178 YYAVLPFVFSDAI
-191 PFATAKVWSS
+191 PFATARVWND
-201 TNVGNIQFR
+201 TNTGNIQFK

-263 YNIVKIDEDNVVNP
+263 YNIVKIDEDNVINP

-315 VCHEVAR
+315 VCHEVAK

-336 FKDLENCVKQ
+336 FKDLEDCVKQ
-346 MRGDDGT
+346 MRGGDGT
-353 KVAER
+353 KVAES
-358 LNEEITDLTKEDFL
+358 LNEEIPDLTKEDFL
-372 KKRTCIVYTCTH
+372 NGKKRIVYVCAHTSD
-384 ANAVDAIFKSGF
+384 VDAIFKNGF
-396 SRQFAADNDKNY
+396 SRQFANNNDY
-408 NGGRGFYGNG
+408 MHNGGALTYGDGQYGSVSLDNAANNLSRKTDYG
-418 VYGSVILG
+418 KSDGKKYGSVI
-426 KEYESFRR
+426 
-434 KGNLGMKDAGAIY
+434 I
-447 LSNYPD
+447 
-453 GSKPDKYKYGP
+453 
-464 VILKCVLLGGFSN
+464 KCVLMGSFYN
-477 FLIFDEEWA
+477 FLIFDEDLA
-486 KRVYKGNWKL
+486 KYIYKDKWQIM
-496 EDQIKQI
+496 DQIDHI
-503 VGQKDPSAAKM
+503 VKDPAARNELKN
-514 FCDRILR
+514 FVRPYLGR
-521 RTPARYNVDADDSR
+521 ALYNPSQDPMSR
-535 TTQTLASM
+535 TNHVLFSM
-543 FRGSMSEFNEWETFC
+543 FSSQNGF
-558 RKFGI
+558 RKWTNFFRQNGI
-563 RGAIYHGGNDGF
+563 RGGVYHGHGDGYC
-575 AFVAYNYSEVIPVAA
+575 FVCYNYSDVIPVAY
-590 SFDHG
+590 STDYG
-595 KTWKDDKFDFDI
+595 KSWKDDKFDFDA

-612 FANPDAAHKYGHLYR
+612 FKDPDAASRFGHKFKGM
-627 DMNTSS
+627 DSAT

-644 SVTVVQTMNGKFN
+644 SVTVVQTLNGKYN

-672 DERPA
+672 DERPT

>member
-53 RQLAGGEENRNDV
+53 RQLAGGEEDRNNV

-315 VCHEVAR
+315 VCHEVAK

-336 FKDLENCVKQ
+336 FKDLEDCVKQ
-346 MRGDDGT
+346 MRGGDGT
-353 KVAER
+353 KVAES

-372 KKRTCIVYTCTH
+372 NGKKRIVYVCAHTSD
-384 ANAVDAIFKSGF
+384 VDAIFKNGF
-396 SRQFAADNDKNY
+396 SRQFANNNDY
-408 NGGRGFYGNG
+408 MHNGGALTYGDGQYGSVSLDNAANNLSRKTDYG
-418 VYGSVILG
+418 KSDGKKYGSVI
-426 KEYESFRR
+426 
-434 KGNLGMKDAGAIY
+434 I
-447 LSNYPD
+447 
-453 GSKPDKYKYGP
+453 
-464 VILKCVLLGGFSN
+464 KCVLMGSFYN
-477 FLIFDEEWA
+477 FLIFDEDLA
-486 KRVYKGNWKL
+486 KYIYKDKWQIM
-496 EDQIKQI
+496 DQIDHI
-503 VGQKDPSAAKM
+503 VKDPAARNELKN
-514 FCDRILR
+514 FVRPYLGR
-521 RTPARYNVDADDSR
+521 ALYNPSQDPMSR
-535 TTQTLASM
+535 TNHVLLSM
-543 FRGSMSEFNEWETFC
+543 FSSQNGF
-558 RKFGI
+558 RKWTNFFRQNGI
-563 RGAIYHGGNDGF
+563 RGGVYHGHGDGYC
-575 AFVAYNYSEVIPVAA
+575 FVCYNYSDVIPVAY
-590 SFDHG
+590 STDYG
-595 KTWKDDKFDFDI
+595 KSWKDDKFDFDA

-612 FANPDAAHKYGHLYR
+612 FKDPDAASRFGHKFKGM
-627 DMNTSS
+627 DSAT

-644 SVTVVQTMNGKFN
+644 SVTVVQTLNGKYN

-672 DERPA
+672 DERPT

>member
-53 RQLAGGEENRNDV
+53 RQLAGGEEDRNNV

-79 AIKLAQRESNYYG
+79 AIKLAQRESNFYG

-155 GKAQKSLRREGY
+155 GKSQKSLRREGY

-315 VCHEVAR
+315 VCHEVAK

-336 FKDLENCVKQ
+336 FKDLEDCVKQ
-346 MRGDDGT
+346 MRGGDGT
-353 KVAER
+353 KVAES

-372 KKRTCIVYTCTH
+372 NGKKRIVYVCAHTSD
-384 ANAVDAIFKSGF
+384 VDAIFKNGF
-396 SRQFAADNDKNY
+396 SRQFANNNDY
-408 NGGRGFYGNG
+408 MHNGGALTYGDGQYGSVSLDNAANNLSRKTDYG
-418 VYGSVILG
+418 KSDGKKYGSVI
-426 KEYESFRR
+426 
-434 KGNLGMKDAGAIY
+434 I
-447 LSNYPD
+447 
-453 GSKPDKYKYGP
+453 
-464 VILKCVLLGGFSN
+464 KCVLMGSFYT
-477 FLIFDEEWA
+477 FLIFDEDLA
-486 KRVYKGNWKL
+486 KYIYKDKWQIM
-496 EDQIKQI
+496 DQIDHI
-503 VGQKDPSAAKM
+503 VKDPAARNELKN
-514 FCDRILR
+514 FVRPYLGR
-521 RTPARYNVDADDSR
+521 ALYNPSQDPMSR
-535 TTQTLASM
+535 TNHVLFSM
-543 FRGSMSEFNEWETFC
+543 FSSQNGF
-558 RKFGI
+558 RKWTNFFRQNGI
-563 RGAIYHGGNDGF
+563 RGGVYHGHGDGYC
-575 AFVAYNYSEVIPVAA
+575 FVCYNYSDVIPVAY
-590 SFDHG
+590 STDYG
-595 KTWKDDKFDFDI
+595 KSWKDDKFDFDA

-612 FANPDAAHKYGHLYR
+612 FKDPDAASRFGHKFKGM
-627 DMNTSS
+627 DSAT

-644 SVTVVQTMNGKFN
+644 SVTVVQTLNGKYN

-672 DERPA
+672 DERPT